1 MSKMSSNV
9 LALEPVRNL
18 HHDGKPDRAEVE
30 AAVRTIIRWSG
41 DNPDREGLIETPA
54 RVTRAF
60 EEAFVGY
67 TQDPAAILQKSF
79 DEIEGYDELI
89 ALRGIRFESLC
100 EHHMAPILG
109 RAWVAYMPNGR
120 VVGISKLA
128 RVVEAFAKRLQIQE
142 KLTAQIANTINDVL
156 KPRGV
161 GVFIRASHHCMTT
174 RGVRKPDTDLVTSR
188 MLGCFRDDPD
198 LRREFLS
205 LTA

>member
-1 MSKMSSNV
+1 MSFNV
-9 LALEPVRNL
+9 LALEPVRNV

-41 DNPDREGLIETPA
+41 EDPDREGLVETPA

-109 RAWVAYMPNGR
+109 RAWVAYMPDGR
-120 VVGISKLA
+120 VVGISKLPGS
-128 RVVEAFAKRLQIQE
+128 L
-142 KLTAQIANTINDVL
+142 KLLPNACKSRKNSQHKLPTSSTKHSSRAGWASSSVLRTIA
-156 KPRGV
+156 
-161 GVFIRASHHCMTT
+161 
-174 RGVRKPDTDLVTSR
+174 
-188 MLGCFRDDPD
+188 
-198 LRREFLS
+198 
-205 LTA
+205 

>member
-1 MSKMSSNV
+1 MSSNV
-9 LALEPVRNL
+9 LALEPVWNL
-18 HHDGKPDRAEVE
+18 DHDGKPDRTEVE

-41 DNPDREGLIETPA
+41 DNPDRGGLVETPA

-67 TQDPAAILQKSF
+67 TQDPAALLQKSF
-79 DEIEGYDELI
+79 DEIGGYDELI

-109 RAWVAYMPNGR
+109 RAWVAYMPNER

-142 KLTAQIANTINDVL
+142 KLTAQIANAINDAL
-156 KPRGV
+156 RPRGV

-174 RGVRKPDTDLVTSR
+174 RGVRKPDTDLVT
-188 MLGCFRDDPD
+188 
-198 LRREFLS
+198 RRS
-205 LTA
+205 IP